1 MTINE
6 NNKKNILLLMPT
18 IQRGGIENNLVY
30 LTEFFIKKNYNCY
43 LLTSN
48 ISREIKAKLNNKLK
62 IVKPINY
69 LKFNFKN
76 SRYNDAINCFIGL
89 FKFKNI
95 ENLKIL
101 SFQNHFL
108 SVIGSKF
115 IKKKIILRIA
125 NHPTGA
131 VKFFQK
137 KINYE
142 FKLFL
147 KNTIYRF
154 ADAIICNSNE
164 TKNYFKDKKFNN
176 RLLCIYNPVKFIT
189 SREKFNKKKDFF
201 LTVGRLEK
209 QKNVFGIILAFE
221 KIIKIYPN
229 FKLVVI
235 GNGSQEKILKN
246 YVLKKKLKKNVKFIN
261 FQNPNKYLKRC
272 KALILNS
279 LFEGLPNILLEAQ
292 KFNAPIISTSCSSGP
307 KEILKN
313 GKFGILTPVNNVN
326 KLYTNILK
334 LNENY
339 NFYFKKTFDAK
350 KNLSRFNFENQCNK
364 YLKLITKI

>member
-1 MTINE
+1 
-6 NNKKNILLLMPT
+6 MPT

-30 LTEFFIKKNYNCY
+30 LSEFFIKKNHNCY
-43 LLTSN
+43 LLTSS
-48 ISREIKAKLNNKLK
+48 ISREVKAKLNKKLK
-62 IVKPINY
+62 IVKPKSY
-69 LKFNFKN
+69 LKLSFKN

-261 FQNPNKYLKRC
+261 FQNPNKYLKTC

-307 KEILKN
+307 KEILEN
-313 GKFGILTPVNNVN
+313 GKYGILTKVNNVN
-326 KLYTNILK
+326 SLYLSMIKLH
-334 LNENY
+334 ENY
-339 NFYFKKTFDAK
+339 EIYLKKAKNGNKSLLRFKYDK
-350 KNLSRFNFENQCNK
+350 QCKK
-364 YLKLITKI
+364 YLQLISKI